1 MLEKS
6 CAIFFYDEIPSMF
19 PSLLSVSVS
28 LKHAQKNTQRVRNCE
43 HMSSGVMTV

>member
-28 LKHAQKNTQRVRNCE
+28 LKHAQKNTQCVHNCE